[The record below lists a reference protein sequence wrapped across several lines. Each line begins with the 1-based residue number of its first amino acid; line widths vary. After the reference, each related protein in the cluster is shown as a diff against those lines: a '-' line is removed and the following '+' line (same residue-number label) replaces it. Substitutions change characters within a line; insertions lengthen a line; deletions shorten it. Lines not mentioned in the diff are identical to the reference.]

1 MKVLK
6 RGLLV
11 GLAIAAAG
19 SPALACVMAPSASP
33 EVQRQRTL
41 AFQASLW
48 DRSEAVFVALLK
60 HPKEIWLQGA
70 GGAPGREASLEP
82 ILQLKGPPTTTSTT
96 IRHTS
101 FTSCG
106 PAPALEALDPTAG
119 DTFVVYSAS
128 ASPTGA
134 SIIGTI
140 SPEKLVEP
148 RAREAWSEAY
158 GRKAKPAPR

>member
-6 RGLLV
+6 QSLLV

-19 SPALACVMAPSASP
+19 SPALACVMAPPATP

-41 AFQASLW
+41 DFQTSLW
-48 DRSEAVFVALLK
+48 DRSEGVFVALLK
-60 HPKEIWLQGA
+60 HPGQIRLEGA
-70 GGAPGREASLEP
+70 GGAPGREASLKP
-82 ILQLKGPPTTTSTT
+82 ILQLKGPPTTTSMT

-106 PAPALEALDPTAG
+106 PAPALDALDPTAG
-119 DTFVVYSAS
+119 DMFVVYSSS

-148 RAREAWSEAY
+148 RTRAAWSQAY
-158 GRKAKPAPR
+158 GRKANPAPR

>member
-1 MKVLK
+1 MQVLK
-6 RGLLV
+6 RSVLA

-19 SPALACVMAPSASP
+19 SPALACVMAPPAGP
-33 EVQRQRTL
+33 EVQRRRTL
-41 AFQASLW
+41 DFQASLW
-48 DRSEAVFVALLK
+48 DRSEVVFVALLQ

-70 GGAPGREASLEP
+70 GGAPGREAALKP
-82 ILQLKGPPTTTSTT
+82 ILQLKGPPTATSTT

-106 PAPALEALDPTAG
+106 PAPALDALDPTAG
-119 DTFVVYSAS
+119 DMFVVYSSS
-128 ASPTGA
+128 ALPTGA

-148 RAREAWSEAY
+148 KVRAAWSEAY
-158 GRKAKPAPR
+158 GRKASPR